1 MNHKQNPDCW
11 KKYQQCQT
19 YRLYPSN
26 CESEEELRSLLMRVK
41 KESEKSSLRV
51 NIQTIQ
57 IMALWPITSW
67 QIDGEKLETV
77 VDFLFLGS
85 KVTADDDCSHE
96 IERRFP

>member
-1 MNHKQNPDCW
+1 
-11 KKYQQCQT
+11 
-19 YRLYPSN
+19 
-26 CESEEELRSLLMRVK
+26 MRVK

-51 NIQTIQ
+51 NIQTIH